1 MASLTRTKLITKR
14 SSKYLEEALYKRLFR
29 EGSSPESVRKE
40 LTDFLKSRKRVFKWE
55 VGVSI
60 KKLRD
65 RKRFRPA
72 LKLSETMARRGMN
85 LTNSDH
91 AIRLDLV
98 AKARGIASAEE
109 YFVNLPEDAKTH
121 LAYGALLNCYCKE
134 LMTEKA
140 EAIMEKMKEMGFASS
155 PMAYN
160 SLMTLYSKTKQPDKI
175 PSIIQEMKANDVL
188 PDCYTHNIWMR
199 SLAAMNDI
207 SGVER
212 VMDEMK
218 RDGRVAAD
226 WTTYSNLASIYVD
239 AGMFQKA
246 EGALRELEKRN
257 TPGQSLEAYQFLIT
271 LYGRTENLVEV
282 YRIWRSLKLA
292 FPKMANISYLNMI
305 QVLVK
310 LNDLSGAETCFK
322 EWESQ
327 CSTYDIR
334 IVNALL
340 GAYLKE
346 GMLEKAENFKRKAKR
361 KGARLNAKSWE
372 LLMEYHLKNGD
383 MKSVLHC
390 VDRGI
395 KKGRSHD
402 RIWVPPED
410 VIFSLMSYFED
421 KKEVKGAE
429 AFIELLKVVK
439 PDLGAE
445 VFESLV
451 RTYVAAGKK
460 SPGMRHRLKKE
471 NVVVSEITE
480 KLLDEVCALESA

>member
-1 MASLTRTKLITKR
+1 MATTAMSTRTKLITKR

-29 EGSSPESVRKE
+29 EGSSPESVKKE
-40 LTDFLKSRKRVFKWE
+40 LTQFLKSRKRVFKWE

-72 LKLSETMARRGMN
+72 LKLSETMSRRGMN

-98 AKARGIASAEE
+98 GKARGIASAEE
-109 YFVNLPEDAKTH
+109 YFINLPDSAKTH

-134 LMTEKA
+134 SMTEKA
-140 EAIMEKMKEMGFASS
+140 EALMEKMKELRFASS

-160 SLMTLYSKTKQPDKI
+160 SLMTLYSKADQPDKI
-175 PSIIQEMKANDVL
+175 PGIIQEMKANDIM
-188 PDCYTHNIWMR
+188 PDCYTYNIWMR
-199 SLAAMNDI
+199 SLAAVKDV

-212 VMDEMK
+212 VVDEMK

-226 WTTYSNLASIYVD
+226 WTTYSNLASIYID
-239 AGMFQKA
+239 AGMIRKA
-246 EGALRELEKRN
+246 EGALKELEKRN
-257 TPGQSLEAYQFLIT
+257 NTESLEAYQFLIT
-271 LYGRTENLVEV
+271 LYGRAGNLVEV

-322 EWESQ
+322 EWESK

-346 GMLEKAENFKRKAKR
+346 GMLEKAETFKKRAKK

-372 LLMEYHLKNGD
+372 IFMEYYLKNGD
-383 MKSVLHC
+383 MKSVLRS

-395 KKGRSHD
+395 KKGRTHG
-402 RIWVPPED
+402 RIWVPPNE
-410 VIFSLMSYFED
+410 VIFALMSYFEENRD
-421 KKEVKGAE
+421 VRGAE
-429 AFIELLKVVK
+429 GFIELLKLVK
-439 PDLGAE
+439 PDLRAE
-445 VFESLV
+445 VFESLI
-451 RTYVAAGKK
+451 RTYAAAEKK
-460 SPGMRHRLKKE
+460 SPGMRKRLKME
-471 NVVVSEITE
+471 NVAVGEITE
-480 KLLDEVCALESA
+480 KLLEEICPE